1 LPPHPNSTCG
11 NGRKRTP
18 WHPGG
23 MQDVSRWLSAAIP
36 PDSRPTSLFQEPRQ
50 GFRTCRFP
58 LALESCTPAGVPATG
73 LGALFRWYRCAQPPA
88 NVPHPSGVKRKWPP
102 WSVSHS
108 SLHAQNPRPRRSGAR
123 DDGGLPGR
131 CEEAAP
137 ADAAISCGSV
147 FGPPARFPLSRKS
160 GLRRPGV
167 PIIPGGLSA
176 ARPPGATFSGRGRSN
191 GSGTVFY
198 AEKHGKRGPRSGVP
212 AAGME
217 LQTGVSGPAQCR
229 RGPRVS
235 DLLTFRGPGRG
246 TGARSHEQ

>member
-1 LPPHPNSTCG
+1 MAGNERLGHPV
-11 NGRKRTP
+11 
-18 WHPGG
+18 G
-23 MQDVSRWLSAAIP
+23 MQDTSRWLSSAIP
-36 PDSRPTSLFQEPRQ
+36 PDSRPSSPFEEPRQ

-137 ADAAISCGSV
+137 PPRESPVGTSSVRPRPLPAFPEKWTAAAGCPYNTRRLVRCPSAGCNLFGPGAVKRFRNRLLRRKTRKARDAQRRARHGHGIADAPVPVGMV
-147 FGPPARFPLSRKS
+147 PAR
-160 GLRRPGV
+160 
-167 PIIPGGLSA
+167 
-176 ARPPGATFSGRGRSN
+176 
-191 GSGTVFY
+191 
-198 AEKHGKRGPRSGVP
+198 
-212 AAGME
+212 
-217 LQTGVSGPAQCR
+217 
-229 RGPRVS
+229 
-235 DLLTFRGPGRG
+235 
-246 TGARSHEQ
+246 GARSGPLNISRPRPRHRSEIP